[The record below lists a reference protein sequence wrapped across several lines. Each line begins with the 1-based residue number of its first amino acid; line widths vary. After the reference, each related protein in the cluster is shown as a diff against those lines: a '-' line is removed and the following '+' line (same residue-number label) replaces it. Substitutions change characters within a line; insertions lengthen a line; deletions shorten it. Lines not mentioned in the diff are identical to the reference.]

1 MNEKREQIS
10 QKLDFIKA
18 QFQMKYGMEMD
29 EWSVVNLAESQELFD
44 RMKKQLD
51 ASMAESKRL
60 HDTFKGSVKPINFNS
75 DKQSFVYGLG
85 ISLPYATCSLICG
98 LLMFFYLRT
107 FKHYKDIS
115 DFVTRYENSKS
126 YINMVQTGKIE
137 TVNGEEILVL
147 KPKGSGENI
156 YGQVY
161 EFDSKRKE
169 VHVPLRRL
177 K

>member
-18 QFQMKYGMEMD
+18 HFQMKYGMEMD
-29 EWSVVNLAESQELFD
+29 EWSVVNLAESQELFGM
-44 RMKKQLD
+44 MKKQLD
-51 ASMAESKRL
+51 ASMVESRRL
-60 HDTFKGSVKPINFNS
+60 HDTFKGSVKSISFNS
-75 DKQSFVYGLG
+75 GKQSFVYGLG
-85 ISLPYATCSLICG
+85 ISLPYAACG
-98 LLMFFYLRT
+98 VILGILLFFYLRT
-107 FKHYKDIS
+107 FTHYKQIS
-115 DFVTRYENSKS
+115 EIVTRYENSES
-126 YINMVQTGKIE
+126 YLNLVQTGKIK

-169 VHVPLRRL
+169 VHVPLRSL